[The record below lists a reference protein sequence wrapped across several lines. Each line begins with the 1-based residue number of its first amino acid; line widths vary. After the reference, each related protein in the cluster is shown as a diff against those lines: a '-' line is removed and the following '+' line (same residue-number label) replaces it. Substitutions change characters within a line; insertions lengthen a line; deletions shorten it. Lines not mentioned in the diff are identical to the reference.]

1 MLIHNNIGYL
11 SNVFVTD
18 LSMNTMDLS
27 MNIIVQTQTLLKIID
42 KNLTK
47 HHATKSGILSFVLY
61 YTSKTDFDYIFNVC
75 ELWKPRNLRIQ
86 YIGNVFLQNDASIM
100 ASLTTSIPKVH
111 GISYNYTNVDF
122 VV

>member
-11 SNVFVTD
+11 SNVILTD
-18 LSMNTMDLS
+18 LSMSTIDLS
-27 MNIIVQTQTLLKIID
+27 MNIIVQTQTLLRIID
-42 KNLTK
+42 NNLAN
-47 HHATKSGILSFVLY
+47 HHATKSSILSFVIY
-61 YTSKTDFDYIFNVC
+61 YTSKKNFDYIFNVC

-86 YIGNVFLQNDASIM
+86 YIGNVFLQDNASIM